1 MSDKKQLSKA
11 DISKIL
17 DVYKKKQAAG
27 EVSAIGRRVS
37 ADTAVHFHPQ
47 VASSPGFSSNSPS
60 ASGPGG
66 GTAVN
71 SIGNKELSSFAS
83 LPAYKQLK
91 LQLKAADHTGIKKP
105 YFMLHEGA
113 ARDVTVVDGRELL
126 NFSTYD
132 YLGLNADPRVNAAAA
147 EAAARYGTSA
157 GASRL
162 VAGERPVHR
171 ALEQALAALYH
182 TPDAVVYVGGYAT
195 NITTIASLFGP
206 QDVIFADRLCHNSIM
221 TGAQDSGAARIVYP
235 HNDPQ
240 ALRRLLEQNRSRHQR
255 ALIVTEGVF
264 SMDGNIAKLQELI
277 ALKREFNAFL
287 MVDEAHALGCI
298 GAHGGGSREYFNL
311 QSGDVDIW
319 MGSLSKTLCS
329 CGGFIAGCAELIELL
344 KYKSPGF
351 VYSVGLSPVL
361 AASSLKALQ
370 LMQEES
376 WRTEKLQHNGR
387 LALEFARSLGL
398 NTGLADGTA
407 VLPIIIGSSLT
418 AAFLS
423 NLLVENGVCVLPIIY
438 PVVPEGSARL
448 RFFLSASHSEK
459 QIKKALQLTA
469 DLLPEARR
477 REAFFKERARELK
490 NETLAQLQRQAAA
503 TSAAG
508 DL

>member
-17 DVYKKKQAAG
+17 DVYRKKQAAG
-27 EVSAIGRRVS
+27 AVSAIGRRAN
-37 ADTAVHFHPQ
+37 ADSAVHAHAPGT
-47 VASSPGFSSNSPS
+47 ASGS
-60 ASGPGG
+60 ASV
-66 GTAVN
+66 GTAPSGTVL
-71 SIGNKELSSFAS
+71 STLENKELSSFAS
-83 LPAYKQLK
+83 LPASRQLK
-91 LQLKAADHTGIKKP
+91 LQLKAAEHTGIKKP

-113 ARDVTVVDGRELL
+113 ARDVTVVDGRRLL

-132 YLGLNADPRVNAAAA
+132 YLGLNADPRINAAAA
-147 EAAARYGTSA
+147 AAAERYGTSA

-171 ALEQALAALYH
+171 ELEQALAALYH
-182 TPDAVVYVGGYAT
+182 TDAAVVYVGGYAT
-195 NITTIASLFGP
+195 NVTTIASLFGP

-221 TGAQDSGAARIVYP
+221 TGAQDSGAARFAYP
-235 HNDPQ
+235 HNDPEG
-240 ALRRLLEQNRSRHQR
+240 LRRLLEQNRSRHQR

-264 SMDGNIAKLQELI
+264 SMDGNIAKLRELI

-298 GAHGGGSREYFNL
+298 GEHGGGSREYFDL
-311 QSGDVDIW
+311 EPGDVDIW
-319 MGSLSKTLCS
+319 MGTLSKTLCS
-329 CGGFIAGCAELIELL
+329 CGGFIAGCSDLIELL
-344 KYKSPGF
+344 KYKSSGF

-370 LMQEES
+370 LMQEEN
-376 WRTEKLQHNGR
+376 WRTQKLQHNGR

-448 RFFLSASHSEK
+448 RFFLSASHSEE
-459 QIKKALQLTA
+459 QIKQALQLTA
-469 DLLPEARR
+469 DLLPDARR
-477 REAFFKERARELK
+477 KESYFRERARELK
-490 NETLAQLQRQAAA
+490 NETLEQLQRQAE
-503 TSAAG
+503 AAG
-508 DL
+508 QA